1 MKKYIN
7 KILCLV
13 VIVFSL
19 LGCTIDDLKDENN
32 LSLELL
38 LTDADNVEDL
48 LIGTYSLAG
57 SGSSYG
63 GQTYIASELIGSSQE
78 LIWNGTFN
86 DGQQYIDK
94 SMLPSNGMVSSLMAD
109 NYDVINQVNTVLFG
123 LDLFVDQSR
132 RNRIEGEAKFL
143 RGLEH
148 FDLVRFFGKQYQ
160 LDNSNNQLGVSILL
174 TSTLNEIVENPRST
188 VSEVY
193 SQVINDLNDAVILLP
208 NSNGVFADKYAAKAL
223 LARVY
228 LQQQN
233 YLLARDAANEV
244 IQNSGHSLVPTFEAA
259 FNNDVNSNED
269 LFSIQ
274 VTTQSGFNAMNTFW
288 ATQANGGRP
297 GNPDIAISDAFINSY
312 DVNDDRGQF
321 FYTGNG
327 GNASTKWI
335 ERNANVPLLRLAE
348 MYLIRAECNQR
359 LNSNIGDSPL
369 NDINRLRNRANAPSL
384 NVVSLAEIL
393 RERKFELAF
402 EGHLLHDVKRL
413 GLSAGGLPSDSDK
426 LVLPIPEDEMNT
438 NSNSV
443 QNPGY

>member
-7 KILCLV
+7 KTVYLFAMAFLFV
-13 VIVFSL
+13 
-19 LGCTIDDLKDENN
+19 GCTIDDLNDENN

-48 LIGTYSLAG
+48 LVGSYIFAG
-57 SGSSYG
+57 SGGSYG
-63 GQTYIASELIGSSQE
+63 GQTYIASELVGSTNE

-94 SMLPSNGMVSSLMAD
+94 SMLPGNGMVSTLMTD

-123 LDLFVDQSR
+123 LDLFEDLER

-148 FDLVRFFGKQYQ
+148 FELVRFYAKQYQ
-160 LDNSNNQLGVSILL
+160 SVGSNDQIGISILL
-174 TSTLNEIVENPRST
+174 TTTLNEIAENPRSS
-188 VSEVY
+188 VAEVY
-193 SQVINDLNDAVILLP
+193 NQVLNDLNDAVDLLP
-208 NSNGVFADKYAAKAL
+208 NSNGVFADKYTVKAL

-228 LQQQN
+228 LQQRN
-233 YLLARDAANEV
+233 YTDARDAANEV
-244 IQNSGHSLVPTFEAA
+244 IQNSGHSLTPTFEAA
-259 FNNDVNSNED
+259 FNNDNNSSED
-269 LFSIQ
+269 VFSMQ
-274 VTTQSGFNAMNTFW
+274 VTTQAGSNSMNTFW

-297 GNPDIAISDAFINSY
+297 GNPDIAISDVFIGSY
-312 DVNDDRGQF
+312 DAADDRGQF

-359 LNSNIGDSPL
+359 LGSSVGDNPL
-369 NDINRLRNRANAPSL
+369 NDINRLRSRANAPEL
-384 NVVSLAEIL
+384 NSVNLEDVLQ
-393 RERKFELAF
+393 ERRLELAF
-402 EGHLLHDVKRL
+402 EGHLLHDIKRL
-413 GLSAGGLPSDSDK
+413 GLTAGGLPADSNR
-426 LVLPIPEDEMNT
+426 LVLPIPEDELNT
-438 NSNSV
+438 NPNST

>member
-1 MKKYIN
+1 MKKFIHT
-7 KILCLV
+7 ILYAFSIVLLV
-13 VIVFSL
+13 I
-19 LGCTIDDLKDENN
+19 GCTIDDLKDENN

-48 LIGTYSLAG
+48 LVGSYVFAG
-57 SGSSYG
+57 SGGSYG
-63 GQTYIASELIGSSQE
+63 GQTYIASELIGSSGE

-94 SMLPSNGMVSSLMAD
+94 SMLSSNGMVSTLMAD

-123 LDLFVDQSR
+123 LDLFEDQDR
-132 RNRIEGEAKFL
+132 RKRVEGEAKFL

-160 LDNSNNQLGVSILL
+160 SGGGNSQLGVSILL
-174 TSTLNEIVENPRST
+174 TTTLNEIVENPRSS
-188 VSEVY
+188 VEEVY
-193 SQVINDLNDAVILLP
+193 NQVINDLNDAVSLLP

-228 LQQQN
+228 LQQQK
-233 YLLARDAANEV
+233 YSSARDAANEV
-244 IQNSGHSLVPTFEAA
+244 IQNSGHSLTADFDAA
-259 FNNDVNSNED
+259 FNNDTDSSED
-269 LFSIQ
+269 IFAIQ
-274 VTTQSGFNAMNTFW
+274 VTLQAGSNTMNTFW

-297 GNPDIAISDAFINSY
+297 GNPDIAISDDFISSY
-312 DVNDDRGQF
+312 DANDDRGNY

-327 GNASTKWI
+327 GNATTKWI
-335 ERNANVPLLRLAE
+335 NRNANVPLLRLAE

-359 LNSNIGDSPL
+359 LNTSIGDSPL
-369 NDINRLRNRANAPSL
+369 NDVNRLRNRANAPEL
-384 NVVSLAEIL
+384 NSVSLDDIL
-393 RERKFELAF
+393 IERRFELAF

-413 GLSAGGLPSDSDK
+413 GLTAGGLPSDSNK
-426 LVLPIPEDEMNT
+426 LVLPIPEDELNT
-438 NSNSV
+438 NANSS

>member
-1 MKKYIN
+1 MKKFIYT
-7 KILCLV
+7 ILYAFSIVLLLV
-13 VIVFSL
+13 
-19 LGCTIDDLKDENN
+19 GCTIDDLKDENN

-48 LIGTYSLAG
+48 LVGSYIFAG
-57 SGSSYG
+57 SGGSYG
-63 GQTYIASELIGSSQE
+63 GQTYIASELVGSSGE

-94 SMLPSNGMVSSLMAD
+94 SILSSNGMVSSMMAD

-123 LDLFVDQSR
+123 LDLFEDPER
-132 RNRIEGEAKFL
+132 RNRVEGEAKFL

-160 LDNSNNQLGVSILL
+160 SGGSNSQLGISILL
-174 TSTLNEIVENPRST
+174 TSTLNEIAENPRSS
-188 VSEVY
+188 VEEVY
-193 SQVINDLNDAVILLP
+193 SQVINDLNDAVNLLP

-228 LQQQN
+228 LQQKN
-233 YLLARDAANEV
+233 YLAARDAANEV
-244 IQNSGHSLVPTFEAA
+244 IQNSGHSLASDFGAA
-259 FNNDVNSNED
+259 FNNDIDSSED
-269 LFSIQ
+269 IFAMQ
-274 VTTQSGFNAMNTFW
+274 VTLQAGSNTMNTFW

-297 GNPDIAISDAFINSY
+297 GNPDIAISDDFINSY
-312 DVNDDRGQF
+312 EANDDRGQY

-327 GNASTKWI
+327 GNATTKWI
-335 ERNANVPLLRLAE
+335 DRNANVPLLRLAE

-359 LNSNIGDSPL
+359 LNASVGDSPL
-369 NDINRLRNRANAPSL
+369 NDVNRIRSRANATEL
-384 NVVSLAEIL
+384 NSVGLDDIL
-393 RERKFELAF
+393 VERRFELAF

-413 GLSAGGLPSDSDK
+413 GLTAGGLPSDSNR
-426 LVLPIPEDEMNT
+426 LVFPIPEDELNT
-438 NSNSV
+438 NPNSS

>member
-7 KILCLV
+7 KILYIFVMAAL
-13 VIVFSL
+13 II
-19 LGCTIDDLKDENN
+19 GCTIDDLKDENN

-48 LIGTYSLAG
+48 LVGSYIFAG
-57 SGSSYG
+57 SGGSYG
-63 GQTYIASELIGSSQE
+63 GQTYIASELIGSTDE

-94 SMLPSNGMVSSLMAD
+94 NILPSNGMVSTLMAD

-123 LDLFVDQSR
+123 LDLFEDQDR

-160 LDNSNNQLGVSILL
+160 NGGSNNQLGISILL
-174 TSTLNEIVENPRST
+174 TSTLNEIAENPRSS
-188 VSEVY
+188 VEEVY
-193 SQVINDLNDAVILLP
+193 IQVINDLNNAVSLLP

-228 LQQQN
+228 LQQKS
-233 YLLARDAANEV
+233 YTAARDVANDV
-244 IQNSGHSLVPTFEAA
+244 IQNSGHSLNSTFEAA
-259 FNNDVNSNED
+259 FNNDTDSSED
-269 LFSIQ
+269 IFAMQ
-274 VTTQSGFNAMNTFW
+274 VTVQGGANSMNTFW

-297 GNPDIAISDAFINSY
+297 GNPDIAISESFINSF
-312 DVNDDRGQF
+312 DENDLRGQF

-327 GNASTKWI
+327 GNASSKWI
-335 ERNANVPLLRLAE
+335 NRNANVPLLRLAE
-348 MYLIRAECNQR
+348 MYLIRAECNAR
-359 LNSNIGDSPL
+359 IGSSIGNSPL
-369 NDINRLRNRANAPSL
+369 NDVNLLRARANAPAL
-384 NVVSLAEIL
+384 NSVNLEAVLK
-393 RERKFELAF
+393 ERIFELSF

-413 GLSAGGLPSDSDK
+413 GLTAGGLPSNSDK
-426 LVLPIPEDEMNT
+426 LVLPIPEDELNT
-438 NSNSV
+438 NPNST

>member
-1 MKKYIN
+1 
-7 KILCLV
+7 
-13 VIVFSL
+13 
-19 LGCTIDDLKDENN
+19 

-48 LIGTYSLAG
+48 LIGSYIFAG
-57 SGSSYG
+57 SGGSYG
-63 GQTYIASELIGSSQE
+63 GQTYIASELIGSNGE

-94 SMLPSNGMVSSLMAD
+94 SMLSSNGMVSTLMAD
-109 NYDVINQVNTVLFG
+109 NYDVINQANTVLFG
-123 LDLFVDQSR
+123 LDLFEDQER

-148 FDLVRFFGKQYQ
+148 FDLVRFFGKQFQ
-160 LDNSNNQLGVSILL
+160 SGGENIQAGVSILM
-174 TSTLNEIVENPRST
+174 TTTLNEIVKNPRSS
-188 VSEVY
+188 VGAVY
-193 SQVINDLNDAVILLP
+193 SQVINDLNDAVNLLP
-208 NSNGVFADKYAAKAL
+208 NTNGVFADKYAAKAL

-233 YLLARDAANEV
+233 YSAARDAANEV
-244 IQNSGHSLVPTFEAA
+244 IQNSGHSLTTTFEDA

-269 LFSIQ
+269 IFSMQ
-274 VTTQSGFNAMNTFW
+274 VTTQAGSNTMNTFW

-297 GNPDIAISDAFINSY
+297 GNPDIAISDDFINSY
-312 DVNDDRGQF
+312 DANDDRGQF

-335 ERNANVPLLRLAE
+335 SRNANVPLLRLAE

-359 LNSNIGDSPL
+359 LNSSVGDSPL
-369 NDINRLRNRANAPSL
+369 NDVNKLRNRANAPVL
-384 NVVSLAEIL
+384 NSVGLNEIL
-393 RERKFELAF
+393 QERKFELAF

-413 GLSAGGLPSDSDK
+413 GLTAGGLPSDSDK
-426 LVLPIPEDEMNT
+426 LVLPIPEDELNT
-438 NSNSV
+438 NPNSS